1 MDMKGGE
8 EMKIS
13 IEVAN
18 DVKNDNSYFIRW
30 IRKTIMLLN
39 NASLIS
45 PNKDIQIQIS
55 GKYEAPE
62 TLNIISPA
70 LIKLA
75 IKNTI
80 YWAQVVFQFAH
91 EYCHYLINSPS
102 NPQANDEWF
111 EEVICECASRYVLL
125 KLNNDVEAQKY
136 FKGFFKEHA
145 INREDPLIEEKFAL
159 NSLNEN
165 SVILA
170 KLRNNHSSQNSR
182 KYFNHIANLIMPI
195 ILTNDSFWQSIPGLA
210 RFKNDNTFMENLNE
224 WYKESPE
231 PAKPQVAKI
240 IKLFNDN

>member
-1 MDMKGGE
+1 MDVKGGE

-75 IKNTI
+75 IKNTN
-80 YWAQVVFQFAH
+80 YWAQIVFQFSH
-91 EYCHYLINSPS
+91 EYCHYLVNSPLL
-102 NPQANDEWF
+102 PQANDEWF

-125 KLNNDVEAQKY
+125 NLNDDVEAQKY
-136 FKGFFKEHA
+136 FKGSFKKYALSRNDPDKEKIFKLNLLDEDSQLLKNLRAEHYS
-145 INREDPLIEEKFAL
+145 K
-159 NSLNEN
+159 
-165 SVILA
+165 
-170 KLRNNHSSQNSR
+170 HSR
-182 KYFNHIANLIMPI
+182 KYFNHISNIIMPI
-195 ILTNDSFWQSIPGLA
+195 ILENNSFWQSIPGIAL
-210 RFKNDNTFMENLNE
+210 FNDDNTFIENLNA
-224 WYKESPE
+224 WYQESPKSS
-231 PAKPQVAKI
+231 KPQVAKI
-240 IKLFNDN
+240 IKLFK

>member
-1 MDMKGGE
+1 MKGGE

-75 IKNTI
+75 IKNTN
-80 YWAQVVFQFAH
+80 YWAQIVFQFSH
-91 EYCHYLINSPS
+91 EYCHYLINSPLPS
-102 NPQANDEWF
+102 LRDEWF
-111 EEVICECASRYVLL
+111 EEVICECCSRFALYQLS
-125 KLNNDVEAQKY
+125 N
-136 FKGFFKEHA
+136 
-145 INREDPLIEEKFAL
+145 DPLAKQLQFNLAFREYYTNLFKKKNQPFNLADL
-159 NSLNEN
+159 SNDNS
-165 SVILA
+165 SILQEM
-170 KLRNNHSSQNSR
+170 RNNHEDR
-182 KYFNHIANLIMPI
+182 DKFNYIANQIYPI
-195 ILTNDSFWQSIPGLA
+195 IREN
-210 RFKNDNTFMENLNE
+210 NTFWRSIYLLSGFNNNRSFIDNMSY
-224 WYKESPE
+224 WYQAA
-231 PAKPQVAKI
+231 PATTKKQIREI
-240 IKLFNDN
+240 IKLMVE

>member
-1 MDMKGGE
+1 MDVKLKVE
-8 EMKIS
+8 S
-13 IEVAN
+13 
-18 DVKNDNSYFIRW
+18 DVKNDNSYFTRW
-30 IRKTIMLLN
+30 IDKTISLLN
-39 NASLIS
+39 NVSLVKANRDILILIS
-45 PNKDIQIQIS
+45 GNF
-55 GKYEAPE
+55 GVPE
-62 TLNIISPA
+62 TFNVTSPVI
-70 LIKLA
+70 IKLS

-102 NPQANDEWF
+102 NPQVNDEWF

-125 KLNNDVEAQKY
+125 NLNNDVEAQEH
-136 FKGFFKEHA
+136 FKEFFKKYA

-170 KLRNNHSSQNSR
+170 ELRNNHSSRNSR

-210 RFKNDNTFMENLNE
+210 YFKNDNTFMENLNE
-224 WYKESPE
+224 WYKVSPE